1 MKKIPAGKRVVNT
14 GVNALAREVGLSPNT
29 ISKKMKAGQTP
40 EQIRRDAARRQG
52 RPPSS
57 SHGRTKTR
65 EGPSEYELV
74 IQGRERLNALDEMK
88 FRRAKALAE
97 RQEIE
102 NALRRGEL
110 MPVAYVRR
118 WGAQFLTDGRD
129 TLLAGPSELADTL
142 AAETDPLKVAEILRA
157 WLERAMGKFHQIER
171 LWGATE
177 EEQVA

>member
-1 MKKIPAGKRVVNT
+1 MKKKPPVVKKHIVNV
-14 GVNALAREVGLSPNT
+14 GVSALARECGVTPAA
-29 ISKKMKAGQTP
+29 ISQKMKKGQTP
-40 EQIRRDAARRQG
+40 EQIRADFARRQG
-52 RPPSS
+52 RAPSGPGRPPTS
-57 SHGRTKTR
+57 
-65 EGPSEYELV
+65 SEYELV
-74 IQGRERLNALDEMK
+74 LQGRERLDRLDEMK